1 MQRGQPEPN
10 EGAADVEPTKI
21 KIADIRVPANRRR
34 LDPAWVATL
43 AADMQSDNGHMV
55 PIEVV
60 PEPTEDTKYRLIFGG
75 HRLAAKVSLGHN
87 EIDAFI
93 RDAKD
98 VATDRQIRKREIAE
112 NLIRRQLSVLD
123 RAVDIADW
131 RDIYDAEHGTGKTGR
146 KKTRPVIEV
155 AEDDELSAS
164 FALNFSEAA
173 QAVLSIS
180 RRSVFLALKIA
191 TIPAPVRQAISLHAV
206 ADNQSE
212 LLLLAAETPARQEA
226 IARLLTLETEDAPKT
241 VTEAIAV
248 IDRTPKPA
256 SAPKW
261 EKVATGFAQLKES
274 DQHRFFELHEA
285 AIRQWLKGRKP

>member
-1 MQRGQPEPN
+1 
-10 EGAADVEPTKI
+10 VEPTKI

-43 AADMQSDNGHMV
+43 AADMQTDNGHMV

-60 PEPTEDTKYRLIFGG
+60 PETTEGAKYRLIFGG
-75 HRLAAKVSLGHN
+75 HRLAAKVQLGET

-93 RDAKD
+93 RDPKD

-123 RAVDIADW
+123 RAKDIADW
-131 RDIYDAEHGTGKTGR
+131 RDIYDAEHGTGKAGR
-146 KKTRPVIEV
+146 KKVRPVEV
-155 AEDDELSAS
+155 VEDDELSAN
-164 FALNFSEAA
+164 FALNFSDAA
-173 QAVLSIS
+173 QAVLGIS
-180 RRSVFLALKIA
+180 RRSVFHALKIA
-191 TIPAPVRQAISLHAV
+191 TIPAPVRDAISLHPV

-212 LLLLAAETPARQEA
+212 LLLLAAEKPERQEA
-226 IARLLTLETEDAPKT
+226 IARLLTLEAEDAPQT
-241 VTEAIAV
+241 VTEAISV

-256 SAPKW
+256 TTPKW
-261 EKVATGFAQLKES
+261 EKVATGFAQLKEG

-285 AIRQWLKGRKP
+285 AIRQWLKGRKS